1 MKKAF
6 VIFISFCM
14 LFFLM
19 TACAK
24 KNLQNQ
30 SSLDQQASPSE
41 SQALSMKPAPAPA
54 PAPGS
59 GSRSGSEVE
68 SQDIQDAQARQK
80 ALQQEQTP
88 KEAIEKFLSE
98 NVYFDF
104 DSASLRADAQALLR
118 AKAEYLDSH
127 PSLTS
132 LTIEGHTDER
142 GTDAYN
148 LALGDRRADAVK
160 QFLVDL
166 GLDPSRFTTISYGE
180 ERPLDPSQAEEA
192 WAKNRRASFR
202 VNP

>member
-1 MKKAF
+1 MKKVFFIF
-6 VIFISFCM
+6 VSFCM
-14 LFFLM
+14 LFLLT

-30 SSLDQQASPSE
+30 SSVDQQTSPNAGE
-41 SQALSMKPAPAPA
+41 TLSMQ

-59 GSRSGSEVE
+59 DVE
-68 SQDIQDAQARQK
+68 SQDVQDAEARQR
-80 ALQQEQTP
+80 ALQQQEQAK
-88 KEAIEKFLSE
+88 KEAVEKFVSE

-118 AKAEYLDSH
+118 EKAEYLYNNL
-127 PSLTS
+127 SLNS

-166 GLDPSRFTTISYGE
+166 GLSPDRFNTISFGE
-180 ERPLDPSQAEEA
+180 ERPLDPGQTEEA
-192 WAKNRRASFR
+192 WAKNRRATFR

>member
-1 MKKAF
+1 MKKVFFIF
-6 VIFISFCM
+6 VGFCM
-14 LFFLM
+14 IFLLT

-30 SSLDQQASPSE
+30 SSVDQQASPNAGE
-41 SQALSMKPAPAPA
+41 TLSMQPAPE
-54 PAPGS
+54 S
-59 GSRSGSEVE
+59 DVE
-68 SQDIQDAQARQK
+68 SQDIQDAEARQR
-80 ALQQEQTP
+80 ALQQQEQAK
-88 KEAIEKFLSE
+88 KEAVEKFVSE

-118 AKAEYLDSH
+118 EKAEYLYNNL
-127 PSLTS
+127 SLNS

-166 GLDPSRFTTISYGE
+166 GLSADRFNTISFGE
-180 ERPLDPSQAEEA
+180 ERPLDPGQTEEA
-192 WAKNRRASFR
+192 WAKNRRATFR